1 MIFIL
6 LDNSERHKKQ
16 ELTALGIIELRIK
29 RSDLFHM

>member
-6 LDNSERHKKQ
+6 LDNSERQKKQ

-29 RSDLFHM
+29 RCDFFHM